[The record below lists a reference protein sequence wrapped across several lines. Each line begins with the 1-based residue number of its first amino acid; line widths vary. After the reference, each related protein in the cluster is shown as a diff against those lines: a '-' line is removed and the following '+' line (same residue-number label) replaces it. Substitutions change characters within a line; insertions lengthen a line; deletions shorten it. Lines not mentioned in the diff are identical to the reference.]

1 MHIGQ
6 CGLCLKSRELKAS
19 HCLPA
24 ALYRLAR
31 DPGRKDPN
39 PVVIRPAST
48 ITSSRQVSSHF
59 LCEACEQRFSSGGE
73 SLVLAECARSRTEFK
88 LRQRIMKLS
97 PLEKS
102 YDPSFAVYDAH
113 AALGGALDNYLYFA
127 ASVFWRA
134 SAHKWTWGGKAVR
147 GISLG
152 DTYQEQ
158 FRRYLLGEAD
168 FPSNARI
175 ILHVSSE
182 AEVGTTT
189 VFPCTSR
196 VKGTHRHKYY
206 IPGFLFILFLGGN
219 VLQEFERASLN
230 STGQKGVWLCPFEG
244 DSLFRGMQKVMRGSR
259 PLGNLRR

>member
-6 CGLCLKSRELKAS
+6 YGLCLKSRELKAS

-39 PVVIRPAST
+39 PVVIKPAST

-102 YDPSFAVYDAH
+102 DDPSFAVYDAH

-134 SAHKWTWGGKAVR
+134 SAHKWIWGVKLFGGFLSGTHIK
-147 GISLG
+147 SSSG
-152 DTYQEQ
+152 DTCLEKRTSQAMLELSFTFQVRPKSGLPPYFLAPLEL
-158 FRRYLLGEAD
+158 RGPTD
-168 FPSNARI
+168 T
-175 ILHVSSE
+175 SSI
-182 AEVGTTT
+182 
-189 VFPCTSR
+189 SR
-196 VKGTHRHKYY
+196 VFSSFSSWEGMSSK
-206 IPGFLFILFLGGN
+206 
-219 VLQEFERASLN
+219 SLN
-230 STGQKGVWLCPFEG
+230 AH
-244 DSLFRGMQKVMRGSR
+244 R
-259 PLGNLRR
+259 

>member
-1 MHIGQ
+1 MHIDR
-6 CGLCLKSRELKAS
+6 CGLCLKSSELKAS

-24 ALYRLAR
+24 ALYRLSR
-31 DPGRKDPN
+31 EPGRKDPN
-39 PVVIRPAST
+39 PVVIRPTTT
-48 ITSSRQVSSHF
+48 ITSSKQVSAPF
-59 LCEACEQRFSSGGE
+59 LCKFCEQRFSSGGE
-73 SLVLAECARSRTEFK
+73 SLVLAECARSRTQFK
-88 LRQRIMKLS
+88 LRQRITTLS

-102 YDPSFAVYDAH
+102 DDPSFAVYDAH

-127 ASVFWRA
+127 TSVYWRA
-134 SAHKWTWGGKAVR
+134 SAHKWTWGGETVR

-152 DTYQEQ
+152 DTYEEQ
-158 FRRYLLGEAD
+158 FRRYLLGEESL
-168 FPSNARI
+168 PSNARI
-175 ILHVSSE
+175 FLHVSSE

-196 VKGTHRHKYY
+196 VNGTHRHKFY
-206 IPGFLFILFLGGN
+206 IPGLLFTLFLGRN
-219 VLQEFERASLN
+219 VLQDFERGSLN